1 MPHHHFER
9 FSQKKR
15 LPFTGFFLKS
25 DFENFQRLTDFEENS
40 WIMASLEQGLYI
52 GIVQLSSSVVWPK
65 VLVRF
70 EVLVRSLGPFK
81 ASVRSGGWT
90 KVKLEKP

>member
-1 MPHHHFER
+1 M
-9 FSQKKR
+9 
-15 LPFTGFFLKS
+15 KS

-52 GIVQLSSSVVWPK
+52 GIVQLSSSVVWPR
-65 VLVRF
+65 LSGS
-70 EVLVRSLGPFK
+70 VRSLGPFK